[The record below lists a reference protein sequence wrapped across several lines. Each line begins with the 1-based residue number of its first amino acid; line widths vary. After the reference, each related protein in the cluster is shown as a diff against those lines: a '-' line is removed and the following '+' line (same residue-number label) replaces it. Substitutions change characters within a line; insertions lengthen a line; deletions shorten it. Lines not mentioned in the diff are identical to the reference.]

1 MNPLLASMDVLIDYA
16 AIKPEHIAPAIE
28 QLLSAARAAVTAAAD
43 PALAATWD
51 DIITPLDDASEPLWR
66 AWSVVSHLNSVVD
79 TPELRDVYNAMLAQ
93 ITEFSTWVGLHVG
106 LYTQYQRLHLSDEF
120 KNWSPARK
128 RVIELALRDFKL
140 SGVELQG
147 EARTRYAEISDQQS
161 QVSQKFSE
169 NVLDATDAW
178 SLVIEDSKRLDGVPE
193 DVIASLKDADAERWT
208 LNLKMPCYLP
218 VMQYALDRELRQA
231 LYKAYATRASEQGA
245 KEFDNSALVEQTLA
259 LRAEEA
265 KLLGFAHFAD
275 LRLQTRMANSDL
287 EVTDFLR
294 QLAQR
299 AKPFAERDLIELKA
313 YAKTELGL
321 SDLEPWDIAFASECL
336 REARYAYS
344 DDDVKQYF
352 TEPRVLSGLFAV
364 VQTLFNVELKTCEV
378 NGWHPDVRAASVH
391 NAKGETLGYLLI
403 DLYAR
408 PGKRGGAWVDSE
420 RNRRKYQ
427 TTDQG
432 NALAH
437 PTEERNPLEQHTDD
451 RHPLEQHT
459 EVRHPLE
466 QHTEVQTPVVYLTCN
481 FARPQ
486 GERPALLT
494 HDDVITLFHET
505 GHALHALLSEVDE
518 PGASAFA
525 AVEWDAIELPSQ
537 FMENFC
543 WEWSVLERLT
553 SHVDTQE
560 PLPRELYDRMTAA
573 RNFQSGM
580 QTVRQVEFSLF
591 DMLIHNRSQG
601 LSIAEVLTQLDQVR
615 DEIAVIR
622 PPSWHRFPHS
632 FSHLFAGGY
641 GAGYYSYK
649 WAEVL
654 SADAFAAFEEAAARA
669 ANDAHI
675 AGQTL
680 EGTGAL
686 DANTGERFKRE
697 VLAVGGVRPAAD
709 SFKAFRGRAPQIDA
723 LLRHSGMSDTET
735 PAAA

>member
-1 MNPLLASMDVLIDYA
+1 MTNPLLVSMDVLIDYA
-16 AIKPEHIAPAIE
+16 AIKPEHITPAIE
-28 QLLSAARAAVTAAAD
+28 QLLGVAREAVIAAAN
-43 PALAATWD
+43 PALEASWD
-51 DIITPLDDASEPLWR
+51 AIVTPLDDASEPLWR
-66 AWSVVSHLNSVVD
+66 AWSVAGHLNSVVN
-79 TPELRDVYNAMLAQ
+79 TPELRDVYNAMLGQ

-106 LYTQYQRLHLSDEF
+106 LYTQYQRLHLSPDF

-147 EARTRYAEISDQQS
+147 EARTRYAEVSDQQS

-178 SLVIEDSKRLDGVPE
+178 SLVIEDRKRLDGVPE
-193 DVIASLKDADAERWT
+193 DVIASLKDPEAERWT

-218 VMQYALDRELRQA
+218 VMQYAQDRELRQT

-245 KEFDNSALVEQTLA
+245 PEFDNSALIEQALA
-259 LRAEEA
+259 LRAEES
-265 KLLGFAHFAD
+265 KLLGFKHFAE
-275 LRLQTRMANSDL
+275 LRLQTRMANNDL

-299 AKPFAERDLIELKA
+299 AKPFAERDLLELKA

-321 SDLEPWDIAFASECL
+321 ADLEPWDNAFASECL

-344 DDDVKQYF
+344 DDEVKQYF
-352 TEPRVLSGLFAV
+352 TEPRVLSGLFDV

-391 NAKGETLGYLLI
+391 NTKGETLGYLLM

-408 PGKRGGAWVDSE
+408 PAKQGGAWVDSE
-420 RNRRKYQ
+420 RNRRKLG
-427 TTDQG
+427 TVG
-432 NALAH
+432 
-437 PTEERNPLEQHTDD
+437 
-451 RHPLEQHT
+451 
-459 EVRHPLE
+459 
-466 QHTEVQTPVVYLTCN
+466 VQTPVVYLTCN

-486 GERPALLT
+486 GGRPALLT
-494 HDDVITLFHET
+494 HDDVITLFHES

-518 PGASAFA
+518 PGASAFS

-543 WEWSVLERLT
+543 WEWSVLKRLT

-591 DMLIHNRSQG
+591 DMLVHNRSQG

-615 DEIAVIR
+615 DEVAVIR

-654 SADAFAAFEEAAARA
+654 SADAFAAFEEAAERA
-669 ANDAHI
+669 ANDAHV
-675 AGQTL
+675 AGQAL

-686 DANTGERFKRE
+686 DAGTGERFKRE

-723 LLRHSGMSDTET
+723 LLRHSGMSDAET

>member
-1 MNPLLASMDVLIDYA
+1 MMNPLLASMDVLIDYA

-28 QLLSAARAAVTAAAD
+28 QLLATARDAVTAAAD
-43 PALAATWD
+43 AELSVSWD
-51 DIITPLDDASEPLWR
+51 AIVTPLDDASEPLWR
-66 AWSVVSHLNSVVD
+66 AWSVVGHLNSVVN
-79 TPELRDVYNAMLAQ
+79 TPELRDAYNAMLGK

-106 LYTQYQRLHLSDEF
+106 LYTQYQRLHQSPDF

-147 EARTRYAEISDQQS
+147 EARTRYAEVSDQQS

-218 VMQYALDRELRQA
+218 VMQYALDRELRQT

-245 KEFDNSALVEQTLA
+245 TEFDNSPLIEQALS
-259 LRAEEA
+259 LRAEES
-265 KLLGFAHFAD
+265 KLLGFKHFAE

-313 YAKTELGL
+313 YAKAELGL
-321 SDLEPWDIAFASECL
+321 ATLEPWDVAFASECL

-391 NAKGETLGYLLI
+391 NAKGETLGYLLM

-408 PGKRGGAWVDSE
+408 PAKQGGAWVDSE

-427 TTDQG
+427 TTAERR
-432 NALAH
+432 ALAH
-437 PTEERNPLEQHTDD
+437 PTEGGK
-451 RHPLEQHT
+451 
-459 EVRHPLE
+459 PLE

-486 GERPALLT
+486 GGRPALLT
-494 HDDVITLFHET
+494 HDDVITLFHES

-518 PGASAFA
+518 PGASAFS

-553 SHVDTQE
+553 SHVDTQQ

-615 DEIAVIR
+615 DEVAVIR

-654 SADAFAAFEEAAARA
+654 SADAFGAFEEAAARA

-680 EGTGAL
+680 AGTGAL
-686 DANTGERFKRE
+686 DAGTGERFKRE